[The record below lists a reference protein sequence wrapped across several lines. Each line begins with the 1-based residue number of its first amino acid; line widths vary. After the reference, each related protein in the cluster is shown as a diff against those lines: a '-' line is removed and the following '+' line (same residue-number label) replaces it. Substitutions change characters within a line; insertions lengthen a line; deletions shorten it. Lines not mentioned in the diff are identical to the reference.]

1 MESAPAAAPGPSSA
15 PSLREEPLCAV
26 CSDPSPDAVTLDC
39 GHNFCLQ
46 CVSRCWAEQPTPACP
61 ACRGGAAPPPAPR
74 THPALNRLLAN
85 VRLGKGAAGLGQGG
99 LGRRPARR
107 CRPHRA
113 EFSHYCWE
121 DKELLCG
128 TCGVDAR
135 HQEHRVQSL
144 EEAARSARAKCKNM
158 EHTLQ
163 QKTRAFSS
171 TLSSYEAV
179 AKHNQDETAWLEG
192 RIHQEFEKLQ
202 EFLRAEEKA
211 TLDMMAEDSKEKQL
225 LMDQKIKDLT
235 RGMEALN
242 REIKRLKMEMR
253 EDDISFLL
261 KHKARKRRLF
271 YILDPDPLQPGMLID
286 VCKYLGS
293 LQYRV
298 WKKMIS
304 FIEVVPITLDPNTAS
319 GWLSVHDDL
328 ASVSNQ
334 AYWRPVGNPDRFSS
348 APALM
353 GSQVFSEGYHA
364 WEVSVGELQNWRVGV
379 MRVESEIGEEC
390 YTHNCF
396 YDTRSGFW
404 YLYHMRGQ
412 EDDICIASEQGIVI
426 LPLPMPH
433 RLRVE
438 LECEDG
444 ELSFYDVGRQCHI
457 YTFHACFGTVRPYF
471 YIGPPQEN
479 EAHEPL
485 RICPL
490 QVTIR
495 EELDG

>member
-1 MESAPAAAPGPSSA
+1 MESDSAATPGPSSGS
-15 PSLREEPLCAV
+15 SLKEELLCAV
-26 CSDPSPDAVTLDC
+26 CYDPFRDAVTLNC
-39 GHNFCLQ
+39 GHNFCRE
-46 CVSRCWAEQPTPACP
+46 CVSRCWEEQLEPACP
-61 ACRGGAAPPPAPR
+61 VCKDPASPSALRTNHTLNNLVAKVLQAEGACGP
-74 THPALNRLLAN
+74 
-85 VRLGKGAAGLGQGG
+85 
-99 LGRRPARR
+99 GRRPARR
-107 CRPHRA
+107 CRLHRA
-113 EFSHYCWE
+113 EFSLYCRE

-128 TCGVDAR
+128 PCGADAR
-135 HQEHRVQSL
+135 HQDHRVLPL
-144 EEAARSARAKCKNM
+144 EEAARSTRAKCKNM
-158 EHTLQ
+158 EHILQ
-163 QKTRAFSS
+163 QKVRTFSS
-171 TLSSYEAV
+171 TRNSYEAM
-179 AKHNQDETAWLEG
+179 AKHNQVETTWLEG

-211 TLDMMAEDSKEKQL
+211 TLDMMAQDSKEKQL
-225 LMDQKIKDLT
+225 LMDEKIMQLS
-235 RGMEALN
+235 REMEALN
-242 REIKRLKMEMR
+242 REIKRLKVEMR
-253 EDDISFLL
+253 EDDVSFLL
-261 KHKARKRRLF
+261 KHKTRKRRLF
-271 YILDPDPLQPGMLID
+271 FTLDPEPIQPGMLID

-293 LQYRV
+293 LQYRT

-334 AYWRPVGNPDRFSS
+334 PYWRQVENPDRFSS

-353 GSQVFSEGYHA
+353 GSQVFSQGFHA
-364 WEVSVGELQNWRVGV
+364 WEVSVGGLQNWRVGV

-390 YTHNCF
+390 YTRNCF

-412 EDDICIASEQGIVI
+412 EDDMCIASEQGTVI

-444 ELSFYDVGRQCHI
+444 ELSFYDVERQCHM

-471 YIGPPQEN
+471 YIGPPQGD
-479 EAHEPL
+479 EAQEPL

-490 QVTIR
+490 HITIK
-495 EELDG
+495 EEVDG